1 MDEETLAAYYERL
14 PVGDDYFANVQAY
27 AQAERARD
35 LAKIGQPVDRS
46 EWGMTASTVN
56 AYYSPSMCVLC
67 LNLAAAVRSI
77 ARAFVTVGGVPAGT
91 RSSSPRP
98 FCSRPSSIRSTSAPS
113 TS

>member
-67 LNLAAAVRSI
+67 QKLCTASLQ
-77 ARAFVTVGGVPAGT
+77 ARESLGL
-91 RSSSPRP
+91 S
-98 FCSRPSSIRSTSAPS
+98 
-113 TS
+113 

>member
-1 MDEETLAAYYERL
+1 MTLDARQPLQLWRAAAAYYERL

-56 AYYSPSMCVLC
+56 AYYSPSMCVL
-67 LNLAAAVRSI
+67 LPAVRSI
-77 ARAFVTVGGVPAGT
+77 AGFRDGRWCAAEQMRAYPPV
-91 RSSSPRP
+91 
-98 FCSRPSSIRSTSAPS
+98 
-113 TS
+113 

>member
-27 AQAERARD
+27 AQAERDRD

-77 ARAFVTVGGVPAGT
+77 ARALVTAPRDTILGQLPSPPAG
-91 RSSSPRP
+91 RFGSSVTFILSL
-98 FCSRPSSIRSTSAPS
+98 
-113 TS
+113 